1 MALFPSSPNLKMIQY
16 SSILF
21 RLILTLPLLF
31 FVSFGCNT
39 NPVHQTTKKNPGDT
53 SALPE
58 LKRVYM
64 SSSLS
69 KSLHVVSINQANANE
84 DLLKIQVNLENLTKK
99 PLNLNYKI
107 EWMDADGIVINDSSA
122 VWMPLYVRG
131 AENVAVQSVAS
142 TPKAKNF
149 WLKLQKAK

>member
-1 MALFPSSPNLKMIQY
+1 MTKPN
-16 SSILF
+16 STHF
-21 RLILTLPLLF
+21 RSLILCFLVGLF
-31 FVSFGCNT
+31 SFGCNT
-39 NPVHQTTKKNPGDT
+39 NPVYQTTKKNTGDT

-69 KSLHVVSINQANANE
+69 KNLQVVSINQSKANE
-84 DLLKIQVNLENLTKK
+84 DLLRVQVNLSNLTKK
-99 PLNLNYKI
+99 PLNLNYKV
-107 EWMDADGIVINDSSA
+107 EWMDDAGIVINDSSA

-142 TPKAKNF
+142 TPKAQNF
-149 WLKLQKAK
+149 WLKLQNAK